1 MRNQHYTKGDIMVV
15 VRDGQQTNTTMNI
28 DSDRTVSVGD
38 VFDWK
43 PHPNFEP
50 VKIKV
55 VSIGYPMMVEEVEM
69 EAIEQ

>member
-1 MRNQHYTKGDIMVV
+1 MRSQHYTKGDIMVV
-15 VRDGQQTNTTMNI
+15 VQNGKQTNSSMNI
-28 DSDRTVSVGD
+28 DRDRTVSVGE

-69 EAIEQ
+69 ETAE

>member
-1 MRNQHYTKGDIMVV
+1 MRSQPYTKGDIMVV
-15 VRDGQQTNTTMNI
+15 VQNGKQTNSSMNI
-28 DSDRTVSVGD
+28 DRDRTVSVGE

-69 EAIEQ
+69 ETAE